1 MNTYQETLD
10 YLFTQLPMFQRQGAA
25 AYKSNLDNTLA
36 LCKMLGNPEKKF
48 PSIHIAGTNGKGST
62 ANILS
67 SVFQEHGYKTGLYTS
82 PHLVDFRERIRINGQ
97 VVSEDFVI
105 EFVDI
110 YKEQFEEI
118 QPSFF
123 EITFAMAIE
132 YFASNDVDVVIMETG
147 MGGRLDSTNVVRS
160 IMSVITNIGLDH
172 TAFLGNT
179 IAEIAV
185 EKAGIIKDN
194 VPVIIGERQDETT
207 EVFEE
212 FAKNNNAELKYAGD
226 IVKLF
231 YNDGLQKYFAVLDGD
246 LLENIYFPINADYQS
261 YNLRTALATIWS
273 LRDTYDFNETL
284 ILEGISNTIKN
295 TGFSGRWQVIEGNPR
310 VIMDTGHNVDGLTYT
325 MAQLRAEKFEKLHF
339 VLGMVNDKDIE
350 NLLALMPNDAQYY
363 FCKAN
368 IPRGLDASIL
378 AESANKQ
385 NMKGEVYASV
395 PEAFEAA
402 KKAANSDDL
411 VFVGGSTF
419 TVAEVL

>member
-1 MNTYQETLD
+1 ME
-10 YLFTQLPMFQRQGAA
+10 
-25 AYKSNLDNTLA
+25 KEA
-36 LCKMLGNPEKKF
+36 LQIF
-48 PSIHIAGTNGKGST
+48 YHRF
-62 ANILS
+62 
-67 SVFQEHGYKTGLYTS
+67 FQEHGYKTGLYTS

-97 VVSEDFVI
+97 VVSEEFVI

-118 QPSFF
+118 KPSFF

-132 YFASNDVDVVIMETG
+132 YFASSDVDVVIMETG

-160 IMSVITNIGLDH
+160 IISVITNIGLDH

-185 EKAGIIKDN
+185 EKAGIIKNN

-207 EVFEE
+207 DVFAE
-212 FAKNNNAELKYAGD
+212 FANKNNAELKYAGD

-231 YNDGLQKYFAVLDGD
+231 YNDGLEKYFAVLEGD
-246 LLENIYFPINADYQS
+246 LLENISFPINADYQS

-273 LRDTYDFNETL
+273 LRDKYDFNETL
-284 ILEGISNTIKN
+284 ILEGVANTIKN
-295 TGFSGRWQVIEGNPR
+295 TGFAGRWQVIEGNPR
-310 VIMDTGHNVDGLTYT
+310 IIMDTGHNVDGLTYT
-325 MAQLRAEKFEKLHF
+325 MTQLKNEKFEKLHF

-350 NLLALMPNDAQYY
+350 NLLALMPNDAKYY

-378 AESANKQ
+378 AESANKIGMQ
-385 NMKGEVYASV
+385 GVIYNSV
-395 PEAFEAA
+395 KEAFEAA
-402 KKAANSDDL
+402 KNAANSDDL

-419 TVAEVL
+419 TVAEAL